1 MTEKDRSRNGRPLA
15 THERS
20 CTPDDHY
27 DHTVLHDATCVE
39 CGCCW
44 GCDDDCC
51 AEAFC
56 ANDECGCAR
65 RFRVIPPEKVTTAD
79 D

>member
-1 MTEKDRSRNGRPLA
+1 MDDPRSRNGRPLR

-20 CTPDDHY
+20 CSDKDHAE
-27 DHTVLHDATCVE
+27 HNKVGATCAD

-56 ANDECGCAR
+56 PNPECGCSWD
-65 RFRVIPPEKVTTAD
+65 FRTEGGSNA
-79 D
+79 